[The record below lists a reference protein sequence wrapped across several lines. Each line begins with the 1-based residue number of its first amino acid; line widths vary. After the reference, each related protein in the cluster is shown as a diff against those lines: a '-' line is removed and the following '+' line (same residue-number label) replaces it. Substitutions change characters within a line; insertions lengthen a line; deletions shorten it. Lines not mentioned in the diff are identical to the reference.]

1 MPQLHFYVADAVAA
15 ELRKKA
21 AGKGLTISKY
31 LADMARNEVLSD
43 WPEGFFEEVIGGW
56 QGSPLTRP
64 EQGEFE
70 EREPF
75 GVSS

>member
-21 AGKGLTISKY
+21 EGKGLSISKY
-31 LADMARNEVLSD
+31 LAEIARREVCSD
-43 WPEGFFEEVIGGW
+43 WPEGFFEEGIGGW
-56 QGSPLTRP
+56 QGSLLTRP
-64 EQGEFE
+64 EQGELE